1 MVGLSASWN
10 VSGPQSGRAVISSD
24 WLTEVKSF
32 PAFLV
37 CSLIAICT
45 CAARPPTMNS
55 HLSFSIS
62 SLVRW
67 APTAGLSWSSRN
79 RISSLRPRI
88 PPLALISSIAT
99 LAPCCWS
106 LARAPKGP
114 VVGPGKPTLIVSPPC
129 ALRIAG
135 KAATAAPAA
144 VVARN
149 ARRFIGRLLGE
160 SGADHRGGPLAC
172 QTQPGRAG
180 RSHFAPTAGHPRSAP
195 APRAQLQISRARLPR
210 VRHVGSRAKRPD
222 DPRILTGRGRYVD
235 DLILPRMVHVA
246 FVRSVH
252 AHARLGRVGV
262 GAARRAPDVV
272 GVLTGAEAARL
283 CKPYRGVL
291 AHYRGMKTGAMQPL
305 AVERVRYVGE
315 PIVAVAAT
323 SRAAAEDAARRVA
336 VEYEPLPA
344 VLDPR
349 TALAPG
355 APLIHEALGD
365 HLIYETRLIAGDVAG
380 ALAAA
385 HRVYTLEVTIGRHTG
400 VPVEPRSL
408 VADYEPATRALTLW
422 ISSQV
427 HDSGSYH
434 AALETLLE
442 AAGYDALRGEQRAAR
457 AAGRA
462 VGIGLSCFVEL
473 PGPGAQFYGV
483 GGAPISGQEGTTVR
497 LAPSGAVTVL
507 TGVTDQG
514 QGTRTALAQIVVDEL
529 GVPLEAVAVL
539 SGDTGVVPSGG
550 GTGAS
555 RGMPI
560 GGSATLLAVRALRD
574 RVRRVA
580 AALLEA
586 HEGDIELAEGRVHVR
601 GSPDRALTLRQLATT
616 VWFRSN
622 ELRGVEPSLEATIHY
637 TNPGAWTFTNG
648 AHLAVVEVDTET
660 GRVRVLKYVAVDDCG
675 RLVNPALVDGQVR
688 GGVAQG
694 IGGALW
700 EHCVYDDAGQ
710 LLTATLMDYA
720 VPNAADLSPIEVH
733 HLETPAPSIAGGYK
747 GAGEGGTARAPAAI
761 PNAG

>member
-24 WLTEVKSF
+24 WLTEMKSF

-99 LAPCCWS
+99 IAPCCWS

-160 SGADHRGGPLAC
+160 SGADHRRGPL
-172 QTQPGRAG
+172 R
-180 RSHFAPTAGHPRSAP
+180 
-195 APRAQLQISRARLPR
+195 
-210 VRHVGSRAKRPD
+210 
-222 DPRILTGRGRYVD
+222 
-235 DLILPRMVHVA
+235 
-246 FVRSVH
+246 
-252 AHARLGRVGV
+252 
-262 GAARRAPDVV
+262 RRAVA
-272 GVLTGAEAARL
+272 GGLTGAEPARL
-283 CKPYRGVL
+283 ANPNRGVL
-291 AHYRGMKTGAMQPL
+291 AHSGDMKPGAMRPP

-344 VLDPR
+344 VLDPG

-365 HLIYETRLIAGDVAG
+365 HLIYETRLTAGDVAG

-385 HRVYTLEVTIGRHTG
+385 HRVYTREFTIGRHTG

-408 VADYEPATRALTLW
+408 VADYEPSTRALTLW

-427 HDSGSYH
+427 YDSGSYH

-462 VGIGLSCFVEL
+462 VGIGLSCFVQL
-473 PGPGAQFYGV
+473 TGPGAQFYGV
-483 GGAPISGQEGTTVR
+483 GGAP
-497 LAPSGAVTVL
+497 LSGASPRRCSKPTRATSSWPRVGCTCAAA
-507 TGVTDQG
+507 
-514 QGTRTALAQIVVDEL
+514 RTARSPWARSRKRC
-529 GVPLEAVAVL
+529 GFART
-539 SGDTGVVPSGG
+539 SS
-550 GTGAS
+550 GAS
-555 RGMPI
+555 SRAWRPRSTTRIPARGRSPTAPI
-560 GGSATLLAVRALRD
+560 SPSWRSIRRRA
-574 RVRRVA
+574 A
-580 AALLEA
+580 CA
-586 HEGDIELAEGRVHVR
+586 
-601 GSPDRALTLRQLATT
+601 S
-616 VWFRSN
+616 
-622 ELRGVEPSLEATIHY
+622 
-637 TNPGAWTFTNG
+637 
-648 AHLAVVEVDTET
+648 
-660 GRVRVLKYVAVDDCG
+660 
-675 RLVNPALVDGQVR
+675 
-688 GGVAQG
+688 
-694 IGGALW
+694 
-700 EHCVYDDAGQ
+700 
-710 LLTATLMDYA
+710 
-720 VPNAADLSPIEVH
+720 
-733 HLETPAPSIAGGYK
+733 
-747 GAGEGGTARAPAAI
+747 
-761 PNAG
+761 